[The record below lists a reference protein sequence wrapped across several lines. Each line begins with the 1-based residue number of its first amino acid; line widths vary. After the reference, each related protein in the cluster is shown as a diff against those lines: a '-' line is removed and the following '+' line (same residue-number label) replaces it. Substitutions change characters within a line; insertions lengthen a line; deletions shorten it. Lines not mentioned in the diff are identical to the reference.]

1 MRFYYAS
8 RYFSKSLFKTV
19 FGCFFKGLVLMKDQ
33 NYLYEKNSSDKLL
46 CKHYLY
52 EIRSHKDPEAL
63 NTLKSVYGDDVSDG
77 IISCKVCKCYICHED
92 FSLLEGFGDGVPT
105 STREVLDVEKDE
117 IHNLTIVTYKLR
129 KDSKNYLYFWSP
141 IQ

>member
-1 MRFYYAS
+1 M
-8 RYFSKSLFKTV
+8 
-19 FGCFFKGLVLMKDQ
+19 
-33 NYLYEKNSSDKLL
+33 
-46 CKHYLY
+46 
-52 EIRSHKDPEAL
+52 

-105 STREVLDVEKDE
+105 SKSEVLDVEKDE
-117 IHNLTIVTYKLR
+117 IHNLRGRRDTIKKRIQKLP
-129 KDSKNYLYFWSP
+129 LFWSP